1 MLWFY
6 EMLTISA
13 LMNWK
18 IRSCGRNVRTIGKHI
33 NNASKEE
40 VIIQLS
46 QILRQLLQME
56 KRYLLNIYDTC
67 NIINLEFMEETMM
80 DKKTQKIGVICSI
93 VQIILSIICLIYNA
107 INQENIIIWV
117 LFLCS
122 GFLLLSSNI
131 SRNNKKEDE

>member
-13 LMNWK
+13 LMNWE

-93 VQIILSIICLIYNA
+93 VQII
-107 INQENIIIWV
+107 
-117 LFLCS
+117 
-122 GFLLLSSNI
+122 
-131 SRNNKKEDE
+131 